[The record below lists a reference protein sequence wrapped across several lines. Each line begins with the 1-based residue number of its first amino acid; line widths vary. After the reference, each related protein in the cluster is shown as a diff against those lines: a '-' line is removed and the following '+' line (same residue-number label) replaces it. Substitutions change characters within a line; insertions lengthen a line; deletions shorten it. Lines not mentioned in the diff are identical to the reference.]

1 MQRLADRRGF
11 EAISGAAAELLGGS
25 IGVAE
30 LPIIAYMY
38 TRTQDAPRS
47 IFVTGMAVA
56 FVVPQL
62 VRIPPLIITDL
73 CGPRDLILGGGAATI
88 LLFGLELGSRLHP
101 YIPARV
107 FHYLVQGVLLII
119 ATKLADN
126 ALQQFYRESRCRAV

>member
-1 MQRLADRRGF
+1 MLYLALIGYIMFSPVSTYESCVQRLADRRGF
-11 EAISGAAAELLGGS
+11 EAISGAAAELLGDS

-62 VRIPPLIITDL
+62 VRIPPLIIIGL
-73 CGPRDLILGGGAATI
+73 FGPRDLILGGGAATI
-88 LLFGLELGSRLHP
+88 LSFRP
-101 YIPARV
+101 
-107 FHYLVQGVLLII
+107 
-119 ATKLADN
+119 
-126 ALQQFYRESRCRAV
+126 